1 MKNLPVI
8 ICSAAVLIVAVVAAA
23 WSGPDSDSP
32 SLSTLAE
39 ETSEGGSDVPAGGS
53 APYRSSVVGTD
64 FDFITENDPSAFD
77 RLEFLGLQEF
87 EMPDKRDNNE
97 PLVQKAYVFEAH
109 FTDGRKI
116 KIALDQ
122 EFGSKEAAERDAAR
136 YGPRLGKLPP
146 LYRKIIK
153 HITVNFAGTDTTAF
167 AEDKGHF
174 FTIYSGN
181 ASKRIGTHDLE
192 ETFFHEG
199 THASIQEAYLE
210 SSEWKSAVS
219 RDGAYITDYAKT
231 SEQEDFAE
239 SALFAYT
246 IIYHPERFPDSERE
260 KIKKTIPNRI
270 AFFRRVFS
278 GEAEMGADS
287 SEGA

>member
-8 ICSAAVLIVAVVAAA
+8 VCSAAVLIVAVVAAA
-23 WSGPDSDSP
+23 WSVPDSDTP

-87 EMPDKRDNNE
+87 EMPDKRDNDE

-153 HITVNFAGTDTTAF
+153 HITVNFGGTDTTAF

-210 SSEWKSAVS
+210 FRNGKAPYRVMGLILQTMPRRVS
-219 RDGAYITDYAKT
+219 RKT
-231 SEQEDFAE
+231 SPSQLFFLHDHLSSGTVPGQRTREDKKDDFE
-239 SALFAYT
+239 SDRVLPARL
-246 IIYHPERFPDSERE
+246 
-260 KIKKTIPNRI
+260 
-270 AFFRRVFS
+270 FRRS
-278 GEAEMGADS
+278 
-287 SEGA
+287 